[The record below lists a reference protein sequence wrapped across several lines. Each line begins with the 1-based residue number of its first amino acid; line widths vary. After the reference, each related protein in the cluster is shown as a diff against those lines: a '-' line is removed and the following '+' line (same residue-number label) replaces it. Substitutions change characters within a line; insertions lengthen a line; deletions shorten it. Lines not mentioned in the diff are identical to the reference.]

1 MARTAHNTNFAT
13 LDSRDRLN
21 LAGRA
26 TSKVY
31 LIHEEANGRIILE
44 PASVVSTLEQR
55 ARANPAIMSALVE
68 SRDGTAP
75 IIED

>member
-1 MARTAHNTNFAT
+1 MARTTTNNFAT

-31 LIHEEANGRIILE
+31 LIHEEPNGRIILE
-44 PASVVSTLEQR
+44 PASVVSNVEQR
-55 ARANPAIMSALVE
+55 ILANARIMAALE
-68 SRDGTAP
+68 RNRDGSATV
-75 IIED
+75 IDE

>member
-1 MARTAHNTNFAT
+1 MARTTTTNFAT

-31 LIHEEANGRIILE
+31 LIHEEPNGRIILE
-44 PASVVSTLEQR
+44 PASVVSNLEQR
-55 ARANPAIMSALVE
+55 VLTNPNIMAAIE
-68 SRDGTAP
+68 RNQNGTADVVD
-75 IIED
+75 E

>member
-1 MARTAHNTNFAT
+1 MARTAHNTSFAT
-13 LDSRDRLN
+13 LDGRDRLN

-31 LIHEEANGRIILE
+31 LIQEEANGRIILE

-55 ARANPAIMSALVE
+55 ARANPAIISALVE